1 MIIRIISAIINTRK
15 DCHKPFVITPDNNL
29 ITFHEANVYLLE
41 KQILDLEESSESYM
55 TMVGNTTGDTQ
66 KYMEAI
72 EENFKI
78 ISVLRQKLELARQ
91 KADACSEANQELARI
106 EKILSEEIISFDVFD
121 DIVIRRLVECIRVM
135 KDRKI
140 VVILKGGLQAEESF

>member
-1 MIIRIISAIINTRK
+1 
-15 DCHKPFVITPDNNL
+15 
-29 ITFHEANVYLLE
+29 
-41 KQILDLEESSESYM
+41 
-55 TMVGNTTGDTQ
+55 
-66 KYMEAI
+66 MEAI
-72 EENFKI
+72 EENFKK